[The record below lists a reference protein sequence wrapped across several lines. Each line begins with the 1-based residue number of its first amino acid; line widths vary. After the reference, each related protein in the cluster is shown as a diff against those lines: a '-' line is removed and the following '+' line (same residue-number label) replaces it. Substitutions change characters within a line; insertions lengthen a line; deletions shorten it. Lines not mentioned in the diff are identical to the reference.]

1 MRISYTMV
9 LFFRYKET
17 SAKTQ
22 RHTKSALQT
31 AQLWPKA
38 SPFLTRQAQAKQRL
52 SAKWK
57 SALPFLDLND
67 DIRRGD
73 TDTSYTKIYARRE
86 KDGQDNMQYIMG
98 RIFCY
103 GRLLRIAFMHRLI
116 FCCKF
121 IAVPKFSPV
130 GGRILP
136 TAILTAN
143 IWYCPASASG
153 YLIPALKPSRSGL
166 CPCYMAWQ
174 YRKKLHAL
182 LTAYR
187 KAFPLRKG

>member
-1 MRISYTMV
+1 MV
-9 LFFRYKET
+9 LFFRYKEA

-86 KDGQDNMQYIMG
+86 KGGQDNIQYIMG
-98 RIFCY
+98 RIFCH

-136 TAILTAN
+136 NGNLNGKHLVLSNFRFRLPDSCTQTQPQWAVSLLYGVAIPKKAACAF
-143 IWYCPASASG
+143 IR
-153 YLIPALKPSRSGL
+153 IPESVSVTQG
-166 CPCYMAWQ
+166 MNDEN
-174 YRKKLHAL
+174 
-182 LTAYR
+182 
-187 KAFPLRKG
+187 